1 MEELMMLGLNGLRP
15 TSPTYQTMPKN
26 VCLSRT
32 KINPTAMT
40 SFTHLNLH
48 NGALSAAP
56 STHTTMTAIE
66 WLRRNELRLMTSTS
80 TEKLEKLTTLRSRQT
95 YSKKLSKVGEVYAR
109 CSTSLN
115 LSPQRILAIG

>member
-1 MEELMMLGLNGLRP
+1 MLGLNDLQP

-48 NGALSAAP
+48 NGSLSAAP

-66 WLRRNELRLMTSTS
+66 WLRRNESRLTVSTS
-80 TEKLEKLTTLRSRQT
+80 TEKLEKSTTLRSRQI
-95 YSKKLSKVGEVYAR
+95 YLKRRSKVGEAYAR
-109 CSTSLN
+109 CSTFLSLF
-115 LSPQRILAIG
+115 PQRTLAIG